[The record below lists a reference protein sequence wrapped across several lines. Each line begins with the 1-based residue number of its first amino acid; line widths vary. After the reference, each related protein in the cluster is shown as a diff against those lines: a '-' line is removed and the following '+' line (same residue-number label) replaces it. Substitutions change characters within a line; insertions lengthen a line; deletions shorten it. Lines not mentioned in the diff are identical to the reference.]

1 MYNKYFD
8 VDFPEIQPKLI
19 NESFSKKLLESA
31 ASNEL
36 FALIDRIEALDTELR
51 QMGTKKSNA
60 WDKRFSTQ
68 LDNEDRKRLY
78 ELEAQLRDLQRS
90 YTFRN
95 YNGQLDDWDEDT
107 YDEKRRAEVAEEEA
121 ALKAEIEKLRDAYD
135 ALYSKV
141 SAEHRAEFTSHDE
154 VAAAKDAERTAARKA
169 KPEALAKLLTEE
181 KPALD
186 KIMAQITA
194 SLEPG
199 FTATLKG
206 EKATF
211 DSNTGKLAIPIYGKP
226 FEVEL
231 TEDDYAGDGYEADD
245 YSFDVEDFLDQ
256 YERDFDDYEKLGGL
270 DPYDI
275 ADSLNLSPEE
285 NHLDRFPIDNTGWFM
300 LYDISFETNDQPE
313 VSSVHYDPGKYDGP
327 WEDSYP
333 SSFEMEYDTE
343 LTVTPI
349 CYLVKE
355 FHRE

>member
-8 VDFPEIQPKLI
+8 VDFPNIQPKLI
-19 NESFSKKLLESA
+19 NESFSRKLLESA

-36 FALIDRIEALDTELR
+36 FALIDRIETLDTELR
-51 QMGTKKSNA
+51 QMGTKKNNA

-68 LDNEDRKRLY
+68 LDNEDRKRLS

-90 YTFRN
+90 YTFRH
-95 YNGQLDDWDEDT
+95 YNGQLDDWDDDT
-107 YDEKRRAEVAEEEA
+107 YDEKRKAEVAEEEA
-121 ALKAEIEKLRDAYD
+121 ALRAEIEKLRDAYT
-135 ALYSKV
+135 ALYNKV
-141 SAEHRAEFTSHDE
+141 SAEHKAEFTSHDE
-154 VAAAKDAERTAARKA
+154 IAATKDAERAAAKKA
-169 KPEALAKLLTEE
+169 KPEALAKLLAEE

-194 SLEPG
+194 SLESG
-199 FTATLKG
+199 FTATLPI

-211 DSNTGKLAIPIYGKP
+211 DSTTGKLTIPIYGKP

-231 TEDDYAGDGYEADD
+231 TEDDYDGDGYDADD
-245 YSFDVEDFLDQ
+245 YSFDVEAFLDK

-270 DPYDI
+270 DPYTI
-275 ADSLNLSPEE
+275 ADSLNLDPEQ
-285 NHLDRFPIDNTGWFM
+285 NHLDYFPIDDTGWFM
-300 LYDISFETNDQPE
+300 LYDISFDTNDQPG
-313 VSSVHYDPGKYDGP
+313 VLSVDYDPGSYSGA
-327 WEDSYP
+327 WEDSYS

-343 LTVTPI
+343 LTVIPI

>member
-19 NESFSKKLLESA
+19 NESFSRKLLESA

-68 LDNEDRKRLY
+68 LDNEDRKRLH
-78 ELEAQLRDLQRS
+78 ELEDQLRDLQRS

-95 YNGQLDDWDEDT
+95 YNGQLDDWDDDT
-107 YDEKRRAEVAEEEA
+107 YDEKRKAEVAEEEA
-121 ALKAEIEKLRDAYD
+121 ALKAEIEKLRDAYF
-135 ALYSKV
+135 ALYHKV
-141 SAEHRAEFTSHDE
+141 SDEHNAEFASHDE
-154 VAAAKDAERTAARKA
+154 MAATKDAERNTARKA
-169 KPEALAKLLTEE
+169 KPEALAKLLAEE

-186 KIMAQITA
+186 KIMAQISA

-199 FTATLKG
+199 FTATLNDK
-206 EKATF
+206 KATF
-211 DSNTGKLAIPIYGKP
+211 DSNTGKLTIPIYGKP
-226 FEVEL
+226 FEIEL
-231 TEDDYAGDGYEADD
+231 TEDDYDGDGYEADD
-245 YSFDVEDFLDQ
+245 YSFDVDDFLDQ
-256 YERDFDDYEKLGGL
+256 YEREFEDYEKLGGL
-270 DPYDI
+270 DPYNI
-275 ADSLNLSPEE
+275 AEGLNLDPEQ
-285 NHLDRFPIDNTGWFM
+285 NHLGYFPIDDTGWSM
-300 LYDISFETNDQPE
+300 LYDISFETNDKPE
-313 VSSVHYDPGKYDGP
+313 VSYVHYDPGKYDGP